1 MITKLYT
8 TAPAGYP
15 VCVHSECP
23 KAAECLHR
31 IAFEELRT
39 EMTYMR
45 LLNPDHCTA
54 DDSCTNFRSNKPLR
68 YARGF
73 KQMQRHM
80 YPDQYVRFMTILIM
94 EFGRNPYYDRRR
106 GVIPMPPEEQKLV
119 LQVLKRVGV
128 TEELKFDSYVDA
140 INWYD
145 CPKRTPN
152 HFGNDY

>member
-45 LLNPDHCTA
+45 LLNPDHCSA

>member
-145 CPKRTPN
+145 CPKSSPN

>member
-128 TEELKFDSYVDA
+128 TEELEFDSYVDA

>member
-45 LLNPDHCTA
+45 LLNPDHCSA

-128 TEELKFDSYVDA
+128 TEELEFDSYVDA

>member
-8 TAPAGYP
+8 TAPADYP
-15 VCVHSECP
+15 VCVHAECP
-23 KAAECLHR
+23 KTAECLHR
-31 IAFEELRT
+31 IAFEKLRT
-39 EMTYMR
+39 EKDYMR
-45 LLNPDHCTA
+45 LLNPDHCSA
-54 DDSCTNFRSNKPLR
+54 DDSCQNFRCNKPVR

-73 KQMQRHM
+73 TQMQRRM
-80 YPDQYVRFMTILIM
+80 YPDQYARFMTILIM

-106 GVIPMPPEEQKLV
+106 GVIAMPPKEQKLV

-145 CPKRTPN
+145 
-152 HFGNDY
+152 